1 MSVPQPTS
9 FSVRQ
14 ALRWVLLGVLPVLA
28 AVAGAY
34 VYLQGLHHII
44 TPEGLSQLD
53 AQVARQ
59 AAMLAFAQ
67 DFQAMMWLTLAAI
80 PLLALLH
87 TPSPAKKHRS
97 LLSPAGQRKLSWV

>member
-1 MSVPQPTS
+1 
-9 FSVRQ
+9 
-14 ALRWVLLGVLPVLA
+14 
-28 AVAGAY
+28 
-34 VYLQGLHHII
+34 
-44 TPEGLSQLD
+44 
-53 AQVARQ
+53 
-59 AAMLAFAQ
+59 MLAFAQ

>member
-80 PLLALLH
+80 PLLH

-97 LLSPAGQRKLSWV
+97 LLSPASQRKLSWV

>member
-1 MSVPQPTS
+1 LNP
-9 FSVRQ
+9 
-14 ALRWVLLGVLPVLA
+14 
-28 AVAGAY
+28 
-34 VYLQGLHHII
+34 
-44 TPEGLSQLD
+44 LD

-87 TPSPAKKHRS
+87 KPRPAEKH
-97 LLSPAGQRKLSWV
+97 